1 MPGFTMPKIIATWES
16 TRKAARRIMGIPAV
30 RYEKMAVAS
39 THVRNSPFEVRG
51 MTTVGTR

>member
-1 MPGFTMPKIIATWES
+1 MPGSTMPKIIATWES

-30 RYEKMAVAS
+30 SYEKMAVAS